1 MGSVLRVLNV
11 FRFLLSL
18 LVFSELWKST
28 FSSSTL
34 PYWFTYVVLFMCC
47 LEPHGF
53 TSGFTQLQPSLCPQQ
68 HGRTIQHGVECRTLT
83 KSGRDCSRTTSTC
96 HGVSCHVRWF
106 NGFKT
111 PTAPRIQSRLLWGQ
125 TYKIVKHTNS
135 YKFSISPESHFKVTR
150 HPALHM
156 TQQHLTAHPLR
167 ISLNP
172 TAHYCVFHLFLW
184 SSLASSFP
192 ATDSL
197 TPWRVVPLSKLSH

>member
-83 KSGRDCSRTTSTC
+83 KSGRDCFRTTSTC

-135 YKFSISPESHFKVTR
+135 AYHLKVISKSQDTQHYTWPNSILRHILSESPW
-150 HPALHM
+150 
-156 TQQHLTAHPLR
+156 TQQPTTACSIFFCDRH
-167 ISLNP
+167 
-172 TAHYCVFHLFLW
+172 
-184 SSLASSFP
+184 
-192 ATDSL
+192 
-197 TPWRVVPLSKLSH
+197 